1 MPKSDRTGLILVF
14 MTLLVA
20 AVFGLAV
27 GIPDHF
33 RADRF
38 LVSLTPDFAVL
49 FGSDVLAGTVLVL
62 LFAGLVGGAKILL
75 GP

>member
-1 MPKSDRTGLILVF
+1 MPQSDRTGLILVF

-20 AVFGLAV
+20 VVFGLAV
-27 GIPDHF
+27 GAPDHF

-49 FGSDVLAGTVLVL
+49 FGNDVLAGTILFL
-62 LFAGLVGGAKILL
+62 LFAVLVGGAKLL
-75 GP
+75 LEP